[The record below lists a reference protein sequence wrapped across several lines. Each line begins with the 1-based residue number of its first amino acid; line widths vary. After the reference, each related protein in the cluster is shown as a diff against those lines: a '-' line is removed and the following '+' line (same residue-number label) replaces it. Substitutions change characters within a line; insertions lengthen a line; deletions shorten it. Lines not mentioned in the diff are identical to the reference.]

1 MTQAWALVSPNNNY
15 RVLYTN
21 SIDEHPADA
30 GHAEECIDVAVW
42 PIEQMPREELGEYVD
57 YNTGEFKFDSSLSQP
72 GRDAPVNTIISQIK
86 AKAQELILRD
96 YPLWKQLND
105 MDLPSDDEGAIARK
119 ARRDEIRAWSDILEN
134 RVRTASSAD
143 ELQSVTD
150 DILLGI

>member
-21 SIDEHPADA
+21 SIDEHPADV

-42 PIEQMPREELGEYVD
+42 PIEHMPREEVGEYVD
-57 YNTGEFKFDSSLSQP
+57 YSTGEFKFDSSLSQP
-72 GRDAPVNTIISQIK
+72 GRDSPVNTIISKIK

-105 MDLPSDDEGAIARK
+105 MDLPSEDEGAIARK

-134 RVRTASSAD
+134 RVRAASSAD